1 MHPSLIP
8 FFHPQGIA
16 IIGASRDPTKLGYGL
31 ARNLVDSGFPGPIY
45 FVNPRGDRLLGKPI
59 FASVRLVPD
68 PVDLAILMAPAAA
81 VPAALQECGDRGIT
95 AVVLLSGGFREVGPA
110 GAALE
115 EECLRIAAQ
124 HGIRLVGPNCV
135 GMIDTHLPLNGTFLP
150 PPPPAPGTIAFLSHS
165 GAICSAINDWLRGQG
180 LGVSY
185 LVSLGNQADV
195 TETDLLEPISDDRN
209 TAVICLYIESIRDG
223 VRFIEQARLAGQ
235 KKPVLALKVG
245 RFESGRRAAA
255 SHTGALAGSEA
266 AYHAA
271 FRKAGVIRADGTE
284 EMFQWARA
292 LSWSP
297 LPQGRRVAILTNAGG
312 PGVTAADALEANGLT
327 LATLSADTI
336 AAMQTTLPAAAS
348 LRNPVD
354 MLASASPENYAQC
367 LQNLLA
373 DSSVDSVLVILPA
386 PPMYSAGAVAKATI
400 PVIQSTFKPV
410 VIAVLGDRLVQE
422 AIEHY
427 RAARVPEY
435 RFPETAAA
443 ALAVLVQRAES
454 LSKTSESAL
463 PRYQIDTSLA
473 QTLLAGQAAG
483 QFLPQ
488 PAVIDLLNIYGIPVV
503 QTRLVKT
510 QEQAFQ
516 AAGEIG
522 CPVVLKIASPDIP
535 HKSDVGGVLLNL
547 QTPTEAAA
555 GFRTIVDRITRE
567 CPQARIEGCTLQR
580 QIPMGQDVIAGVVQ
594 DPQFGPL
601 VMFGSGGV
609 EVEGLKDVAFALAPL
624 TASET
629 AYMLDATWAGKKLNG
644 FRHLPRADRAAV
656 LDTLVRIGQLAG
668 DFPQIAEI
676 EINPL
681 RVFAEG
687 QGCVALDVRARL
699 Q

>member
-1 MHPSLIP
+1 MDPSLTP

-59 FASVRLVPD
+59 FASVKMVPD
-68 PVDLAILMAPAAA
+68 PVDLAILMAPAPA
-81 VPAALQECGDRGIT
+81 VPAALQECGERGIA

-124 HGIRLVGPNCV
+124 YHIRLVGPNCV

-180 LGVSY
+180 LGLSY
-185 LVSLGNQADV
+185 LVSLGNQADI
-195 TETDLLEPISDDRN
+195 TETDLLEPIANDQN

-223 VRFIEQARLAGQ
+223 ARFIEQARLAGQ
-235 KKPVLALKVG
+235 KKPLLALKVG
-245 RFESGRRAAA
+245 RFEAGRRAAA

-271 FRKAGVIRADGTE
+271 FRKAGVIRADATE

-292 LSWSP
+292 LAWSP
-297 LPQGRRVAILTNAGG
+297 LPRGRRVAILTNAGG
-312 PGVTAADALEANGLT
+312 PGVTAADALEANGLS
-327 LATLSADTI
+327 LAALSAETT
-336 AAMQTTLPAAAS
+336 AAMQNILPAAAS

-354 MLASASPENYAQC
+354 MLASASPDHYAQC
-367 LQNLLA
+367 LQILLA
-373 DSSVDSVLVILPA
+373 DPTVDSVLVILPA

-400 PVIQSTFKPV
+400 PVIQSTTKPV
-410 VIAVLGDRLVQE
+410 VVAVMGDRLVQE
-422 AIEHY
+422 AIEHF

-435 RFPETAAA
+435 RFPEMAAS

-454 LSKTSESAL
+454 LPKTCEDAL
-463 PRYQIDTSLA
+463 PRAMVDTARA
-473 QTLLAGQAAG
+473 QELLSGQPAGH
-483 QFLPQ
+483 FLPQ
-488 PAVIDLLNIYGIPVV
+488 PVVIGLLEAYGIPTA
-503 QTRLVKT
+503 QTRLAVT
-510 QEQAFQ
+510 EDEARQ
-516 AAGEIG
+516 AANAVG

-547 QTPTEAAA
+547 LTPDAASA
-555 GFRTIVDRITRE
+555 GFRSMVERVGRE
-567 CPQARIEGCTLQR
+567 HPQAKIDGCTVQR
-580 QIPMGQDVIAGVVQ
+580 QIPTGQDVIAGVVQ

-624 TASET
+624 TASES
-629 AYMLDATWAGKKLNG
+629 AYLLDSTWAGKKLNG

-656 LDTLVRIGQLAG
+656 LDALARIGQLAG

-681 RVFAEG
+681 RVFAGE
-687 QGCVALDVRARL
+687 QGCIALDVRARL
-699 Q
+699 K